1 MAQIAA
7 STYRAAVTY
16 AVSQASAGA
25 LRTWLAAKVASTFG
39 DVSSGRSVAS
49 VSMNGVSTSF
59 FDPAS
64 AGMSQQD
71 AVQMWQRLLELCDTC
86 ITYLDDDEATNA
98 EIAAEMTGRLPDVYQ
113 HSVEFAGMNQ
123 W

>member
-16 AVSQASAGA
+16 AVSQANAGA
-25 LRTWLAAKVASTFG
+25 LRAWLAAKVASTFG

-59 FDPAS
+59 FDPA
-64 AGMSQQD
+64 AFGMSQQD
-71 AVQMWQRLLELCDTC
+71 SVQMWQRLLELCDEC
-86 ITYLDDDEATNA
+86 VTYLDDEAATNT
-98 EIAAEMTGRLPDVYQ
+98 EIAAEMQGRLPDVRQ
-113 HSVEFAGMNQ
+113 HSVEFAGMQQ

>member
-7 STYRAAVTY
+7 STYRAAITY
-16 AVSQASAGA
+16 AVSQSSAGA

-71 AVQMWQRLLELCDTC
+71 AVQMWQRLLELCDTAT
-86 ITYLDDDEATNA
+86 TYLGSSPSNSELAT
-98 EIAAEMTGRLPDVYQ
+98 EMQGRLPDVRQ
-113 HSVEFAGMNQ
+113 HSVDFAGMQQ